1 MLTKWIIDGR
11 KKPWPT
17 SELFVGYDS
26 HESVRRGQKL
36 RPRLVH
42 ASIARGII
50 AIGNTEA
57 DGVRMLYTIGSVD
70 QIKRAL
76 VELALEDK
84 IKALRRIV
92 NMIPRAML
100 ACTRHGR
107 CSRSSMIIR
116 KYIVHVQHCHLIR
129 FTVSGFFNI

>member
-26 HESVRRGQKL
+26 HESVRSGQKL

-50 AIGNTEA
+50 FKSPFFIFFA
-57 DGVRMLYTIGSVD
+57 YF
-70 QIKRAL
+70 
-76 VELALEDK
+76 
-84 IKALRRIV
+84 
-92 NMIPRAML
+92 
-100 ACTRHGR
+100 
-107 CSRSSMIIR
+107 SSPL
-116 KYIVHVQHCHLIR
+116 KDFVKTQSTL
-129 FTVSGFFNI
+129 

>member
-50 AIGNTEA
+50 DDNSVRVTVVDAEKNKVEYNGETTSLSPLAEKLRNVSAIQGTSVFTYNGKKITDIAEETQWKKEDTLSETET
-57 DGVRMLYTIGSVD
+57 DDL
-70 QIKRAL
+70 L
-76 VELALEDK
+76 
-84 IKALRRIV
+84 
-92 NMIPRAML
+92 
-100 ACTRHGR
+100 
-107 CSRSSMIIR
+107 
-116 KYIVHVQHCHLIR
+116 
-129 FTVSGFFNI
+129 

>member
-84 IKALRRIV
+84 AMMKRVLITVLRTLQ
-92 NMIPRAML
+92 ML
-100 ACTRHGR
+100 
-107 CSRSSMIIR
+107 
-116 KYIVHVQHCHLIR
+116 KKPW
-129 FTVSGFFNI
+129 TVK

>member
-11 KKPWPT
+11 KKPWLT

-50 AIGNTEA
+50 
-57 DGVRMLYTIGSVD
+57 LTIRRSALILCRCVKSEKGEINERRN
-70 QIKRAL
+70 QI
-76 VELALEDK
+76 
-84 IKALRRIV
+84 
-92 NMIPRAML
+92 
-100 ACTRHGR
+100 
-107 CSRSSMIIR
+107 
-116 KYIVHVQHCHLIR
+116 
-129 FTVSGFFNI
+129 

>member
-50 AIGNTEA
+50 ESVYYTKTINISQHFNQLMQLADLRQNSIMQAI
-57 DGVRMLYTIGSVD
+57 L
-70 QIKRAL
+70 
-76 VELALEDK
+76 
-84 IKALRRIV
+84 
-92 NMIPRAML
+92 
-100 ACTRHGR
+100 C
-107 CSRSSMIIR
+107 
-116 KYIVHVQHCHLIR
+116 
-129 FTVSGFFNI
+129 

>member
-26 HESVRRGQKL
+26 HESVRSGQKL

-50 AIGNTEA
+50 
-57 DGVRMLYTIGSVD
+57 LTIRRSALILCRCVKSEKGEINERRN
-70 QIKRAL
+70 QI
-76 VELALEDK
+76 
-84 IKALRRIV
+84 
-92 NMIPRAML
+92 
-100 ACTRHGR
+100 
-107 CSRSSMIIR
+107 
-116 KYIVHVQHCHLIR
+116 
-129 FTVSGFFNI
+129 

>member
-11 KKPWPT
+11 KKPWLT

-50 AIGNTEA
+50 
-57 DGVRMLYTIGSVD
+57 LTIWRSALILCRCVKSKKGEINERRN
-70 QIKRAL
+70 QI
-76 VELALEDK
+76 
-84 IKALRRIV
+84 
-92 NMIPRAML
+92 
-100 ACTRHGR
+100 
-107 CSRSSMIIR
+107 
-116 KYIVHVQHCHLIR
+116 
-129 FTVSGFFNI
+129 

>member
-50 AIGNTEA
+50 FFVGASATFF
-57 DGVRMLYTIGSVD
+57 Y
-70 QIKRAL
+70 K
-76 VELALEDK
+76 
-84 IKALRRIV
+84 LR
-92 NMIPRAML
+92 
-100 ACTRHGR
+100 
-107 CSRSSMIIR
+107 
-116 KYIVHVQHCHLIR
+116 
-129 FTVSGFFNI
+129 